1 MNTLR
6 NTYLKSFPL
15 HNLASNVRVQEV
27 VAAIEPSLTRF
38 AFQLRRAR
46 LKQTRPEV
54 LAKPPGR

>member
-6 NTYLKSFPL
+6 NSYLKAFPL
-15 HNLASNVRVQEV
+15 HNLAANVRTQEA

-46 LKQTRPEV
+46 LKQAQPEV